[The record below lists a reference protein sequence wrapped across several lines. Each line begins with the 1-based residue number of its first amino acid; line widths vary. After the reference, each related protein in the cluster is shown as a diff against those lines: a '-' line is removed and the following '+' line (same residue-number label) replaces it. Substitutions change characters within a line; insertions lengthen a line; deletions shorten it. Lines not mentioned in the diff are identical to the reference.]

1 MEEVEI
7 FTMLCPEYGASC
19 SGGCGNSIA
28 ESLCLNKP
36 PSPNGQPPIPS
47 VLDALL
53 LLPAASIVAFIVAH
67 FLEKSSVIF
76 FFSAQFRNF
85 LKAGADGVVIGRP
98 MREQTGRA
106 ILISLLRVGEIAAA
120 LVA

>member
-28 ESLCLNKP
+28 ETCPKTRP

-53 LLPAASIVAFIVAH
+53 LLPAALCGIIVASFCKNASIIFPFFGKALR
-67 FLEKSSVIF
+67 FPKIWSKYSRSFSLYGEGDKKSS
-76 FFSAQFRNF
+76 
-85 LKAGADGVVIGRP
+85 P
-98 MREQTGRA
+98 
-106 ILISLLRVGEIAAA
+106 
-120 LVA
+120 